1 MKEKLSNIGVIAGSF
16 LASLCCIGPLALAA
30 LGLGGAG
37 IATGLE
43 KFRPYFMGFTFLALG
58 FAFYINYRK
67 KEVECENGSC
77 KVESGSKTNKII
89 LWFMTVLAILLISF
103 PYINWGDD
111 NFDFNNVS
119 SEYTV
124 VTIPVDGMTCP
135 SCDKAVELAVGKLK
149 GIIKVRADHE
159 KGEAIVAYKSETI
172 STLDIVES
180 INKLGYKAQFKE

>member
-1 MKEKLSNIGVIAGSF
+1 MKEKLTNIGVITGSL
-16 LASLCCIGPLALAA
+16 LASLCCIGPLALAS

-37 IATGLE
+37 FAAGLE
-43 KFRPYFMGFTFLALG
+43 KFRPYFMGFTFLTLG
-58 FAFYINYRK
+58 FAFYMNYRK
-67 KEVECENGSC
+67 KEVECEDGSC

-89 LWFMTVLAILLISF
+89 LWLITGIALILISF

-135 SCDKAVELAVGKLK
+135 SCNKAVELAVRKLK

-159 KGEAIVAYKSETI
+159 KGEAIVAYRPEKI
-172 STLDIVES
+172 STADIVES